1 MIRESI
7 TDILK
12 PKSRKEVTNELDKI
26 SLDQKIDI
34 LERYYSD
41 KGQLLVDLEE
51 CGADTNKII
60 EAILNKASKNELI
73 TMVSELLY
81 NEKYA
86 IELLIDTIEETKR
99 EGIFKKYVEAEVKE
113 SAEELNDIINILFI
127 KNTKIFREDFSP
139 LE

>member
-12 PKSRKEVTNELDKI
+12 PKSREEVTNELDKI

-86 IELLIDTIEETKR
+86 IELLIDTIEGTKC
-99 EGIFKKYVEAEVKE
+99 EGVFKEYIRAEVKE